1 MSDDW
6 EGVSIGHAY
15 TPHYGDPHSKEG
27 DRPASTLVPL
37 SSSDDNLSLVKHD
50 ARVDLNPSGASICYT
65 QEPALISDSPL
76 PSPVRYILLGQR
88 VGAGHGK
95 VLFLTPIIR
104 ERVTLSRPH

>member
-1 MSDDW
+1 MSDDR

-15 TPHYGDPHSKEG
+15 TLHYGDPYSKEG

-50 ARVDLNPSGASICYT
+50 ARVDLNPGGASIYYT

-88 VGAGHGK
+88 VGVGYGK